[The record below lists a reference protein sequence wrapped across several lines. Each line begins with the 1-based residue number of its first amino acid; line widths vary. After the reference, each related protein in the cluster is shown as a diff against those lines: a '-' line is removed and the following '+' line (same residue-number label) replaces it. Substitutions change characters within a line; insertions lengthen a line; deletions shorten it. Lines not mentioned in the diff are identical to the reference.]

1 MSVGARRLAAAALLA
16 AGALLLVFV
25 APAAADEGWVI
36 DRFTA
41 DIDIQRDGTLVITES
56 IDVDF
61 LSLQDRH
68 GIFRVIP
75 VRYQWDADPKMLRVY
90 DVDVRSVRDATGR
103 SLTYETSESGGPNLS
118 IRIGDAD
125 RIVTGKQAYRI
136 NYTVRGALNAFAE
149 HDELFWNVNGGDWDV
164 PMRAV
169 SATVRTAF
177 DAFTTVSCFE
187 GTRGSTRP
195 CRSSFSPREAAFS
208 ATSALPA
215 GDELTIVTALRK
227 GAVTE
232 PVPMLQ
238 RRDREIG
245 EFFEVTPFTVGGA
258 VIAMLGGLA
267 LVARRWWTAGRDDR
281 EHETIVAEYE
291 PPEKIRPAQAGL
303 LVDESA
309 DTKDVTATIVDLAV
323 RGYLRITE
331 LPASG
336 IFGLGDKDWTLTRTA
351 GKADPDALQ
360 PYERT
365 IYDGLFGRGALDLAQ
380 AAVVGLIKRFSARP
394 GDAEETRA
402 EFETDPTDEV
412 QLSALKK
419 RFYTTLAKAQREL
432 YGDAVARKWFV
443 ADPQRVRQIYGALGV
458 GAMVV
463 AAFLVFGLGSS
474 LGAGL
479 IGLGAVVP
487 AVALLGVASRM
498 PKKTRAG
505 AELLR
510 RTLGFR
516 HYMEIAEKERQR
528 FAERENI
535 FSEYL
540 PYAIVFGC
548 VEKWANAFKDIDAQ
562 QATSS
567 WYTGSSLGAFSAND
581 LSSNLSSFSSQV
593 SSTIASTPGGSGGSG
608 FSGGGG
614 GGSGGGGG
622 GGGGGSW

>member
-1 MSVGARRLAAAALLA
+1 MSRGPHRLAALAGLAVVAALL
-16 AGALLLVFV
+16 LLS
-25 APAAADEGWVI
+25 APAVADDGWVI
-36 DRFTA
+36 DRFAA
-41 DIDIQRDGTLVITES
+41 DIEIQRDGTLAITES

-61 LSLQDRH
+61 LTLQDRH

-90 DVDVRSVRDATGR
+90 DVDVRSVRDGSGR
-103 SLTYETSESGGPNLS
+103 NLTYDTSEGDGPNFS

-125 RIVTGKQAYRI
+125 RIVTGQQTYRI
-136 NYTVRGALNAFAE
+136 NYTVRGALNPFAE
-149 HDELFWNVNGGDWDV
+149 HDELFWNVNGGAWDV
-164 PMRAV
+164 PMRLV

-177 DAFTTVSCFE
+177 DAFTTVTCFE
-187 GTRGSTRP
+187 GPRGSTKA

-208 ATSALPA
+208 ATSALPT
-215 GDELTIVTALRK
+215 GDQLTIVTALRK
-227 GAVTE
+227 GAVNA
-232 PVPMLQ
+232 PAPILQ
-238 RRDREIG
+238 RRDREIA
-245 EFFEVTPFTVGGA
+245 EYFEVNPFTVGGA
-258 VIAMLGGLA
+258 LIAMLGGLG
-267 LVARRWWTAGRDDR
+267 LVARHWWTAGRDDR

-291 PPEKIRPAQAGL
+291 PPEKVRPAQAGL
-303 LVDESA
+303 LIDEFA

-323 RGYLRITE
+323 RGYLTITE
-331 LPASG
+331 LPATG
-336 IFGLGDKDWTLTRTA
+336 IFGLGQKDWTLTRTV
-351 GKADPDALQ
+351 GKADPDGLQ

-365 IYDGLFGRGALDLAQ
+365 IYDGLFGRGALDAAQ
-380 AAVVGLIKRFSARP
+380 RAVVSLIQRFSARA
-394 GDAEETRA
+394 GAADETRA
-402 EFETDPTDEV
+402 EFETEPTDEV
-412 QLSALKK
+412 KLSALKK
-419 RFYTTLAKAQREL
+419 RFFTTLAKAQREL
-432 YGDAVARKWFV
+432 YGDSVERKWFT
-443 ADPQRVRQIYGALGV
+443 ADPQHVRQIYAALGV
-458 GAMVV
+458 GAIVV

-479 IGLGAVVP
+479 VGLGALVP
-487 AVALLGVASRM
+487 ALALIGVSSRM
-498 PKKTRAG
+498 PRKTREG

-516 HYMEIAEKERQR
+516 HYMEIAETDRQR

-535 FSEYL
+535 FSDYL

-548 VEKWANAFKDIDAQ
+548 VEKWANAFKDIDAT
-562 QATSS
+562 QATSG

>member
-1 MSVGARRLAAAALLA
+1 VSVGVRRLAPAALLA
-16 AGALLLVFV
+16 IVAVLLLLA
-25 APAAADEGWVI
+25 APAAADDGWVI
-36 DRFTA
+36 DRFAA
-41 DIDIQRDGTLVITES
+41 DIEIQRDGTLNITES

-61 LSLQDRH
+61 LTLQDRH

-90 DVDVRSVRDATGR
+90 DVDVRSVRDASGR
-103 SLTYETSESGGPNLS
+103 SLTYETSEGAGPNFS

-125 RIVTGKQAYRI
+125 RFVTGKQAYRI
-136 NYTVRGALNAFAE
+136 NYTVRGALNPFAD

-169 SATVRTAF
+169 AATVRTAF
-177 DAFTTVSCFE
+177 DAFTTVTCFE
-187 GTRGSTRP
+187 GPRGSTKA
-195 CRSSFSPREAAFS
+195 CRSSFSPQQAAFS
-208 ATSALPA
+208 ATTALPA
-215 GDELTIVTALRK
+215 GDQLTIVTALRK
-227 GAVTE
+227 GAVTA
-232 PVPMLQ
+232 PAPILQ
-238 RRDREIG
+238 RRDREIA
-245 EFFEVTPFTVGGA
+245 EYFEVTPFTVGGA
-258 VIAMLGGLA
+258 LIAMLGGLA
-267 LVARRWWTAGRDDR
+267 LVARLWWTAGRDER

-303 LVDESA
+303 LIDESA

-365 IYDGLFGRGALDLAQ
+365 IYDGLFGRGALDAAQ
-380 AAVVGLIKRFSARP
+380 AVVVGLIKRFSARS
-394 GDAEETRA
+394 GDAEATQA
-402 EFETDPTDEV
+402 EFETEPTDEV
-412 QLSALKK
+412 KLSALKK

-432 YGDAVARKWFV
+432 YGDSVARKWFA
-443 ADPQRVRQIYGALGV
+443 ADPQRVRQIYASLAV
-458 GAMVV
+458 GAIVV
-463 AAFLVFGLGSS
+463 AGFLVFGLGSA

-479 IGLGAVVP
+479 VGLGLIVP
-487 AVALLGVASRM
+487 ALALGTVASRM
-498 PKKTRAG
+498 PRKTRTG
-505 AELLR
+505 AELHR

-548 VEKWANAFKDIDAQ
+548 VEKWASAFRDIDAT

-567 WYTGSSLGAFSAND
+567 WYTGSSIGAFSAND

>member
-1 MSVGARRLAAAALLA
+1 VSAGVRRLAAAALLA
-16 AGALLLVFV
+16 TVGVVLLFST
-25 APAAADEGWVI
+25 PAAADDDWVL
-36 DRFTA
+36 DRFAA
-41 DIDIQRDGTLVITES
+41 DIEIQRDGTLNITES

-75 VRYQWDADPKMLRVY
+75 VRYQWEADPKMLRVY
-90 DVDVRSVRDATGR
+90 DVDVRSVRDASGR
-103 SLTYETSESGGPNLS
+103 SLTYETSEGGGPNFS
-118 IRIGDAD
+118 IRVGDAD
-125 RIVTGKQAYRI
+125 RIVTGKQTYRI
-136 NYTVRGALNAFAE
+136 NYTVRGALNPFE
-149 HDELFWNVNGGDWDV
+149 DHDELFWNVNGGDWEV

-169 SATVRTAF
+169 TATVHTAF
-177 DAFTTVSCFE
+177 DAFTAVTCYE
-187 GTRGSTRP
+187 GPRGSTEA
-195 CRSSFSPREAAFS
+195 CRSSFSSQQAAFS
-208 ATSALPA
+208 ATTVLPA
-215 GDELTIVTALRK
+215 GDQLTIVTALRK
-227 GAVTE
+227 GAVTA
-232 PVPMLQ
+232 PVPILQ
-238 RRDREIG
+238 RRDREIN
-245 EFFEVTPFTVGGA
+245 EYFEVTPVTVGGA
-258 VIAMLGGLA
+258 LITMLGGLG

-303 LVDESA
+303 LLDESA

-336 IFGLGDKDWTLTRTA
+336 IFGLGQKDWTLTRTA

-365 IYDGLFGRGALDLAQ
+365 IYDGLFGRGALDAAQ
-380 AAVVGLIKRFSARP
+380 AAVVGLIKRFSSRTA
-394 GDAEETRA
+394 DAEETLA
-402 EFETDPTDEV
+402 AFETEPTEEV
-412 QLSALKK
+412 KLSALKK

-432 YGDAVARKWFV
+432 YGDSVARKWFA

-458 GAMVV
+458 GAIVV
-463 AAFLVFGLGSS
+463 TGFLVFWLGSS

-479 IGLGAVVP
+479 VGLGAVVP
-487 AVALLGVASRM
+487 ALALMGVASRM

-548 VEKWANAFKDIDAQ
+548 VEKWANAFKDIDAT

>member
-1 MSVGARRLAAAALLA
+1 MSAGSRRLAPVALLA
-16 AGALLLVFV
+16 AVAVFV
-25 APAAADEGWVI
+25 LFSTPAAADDGWVI
-36 DRFTA
+36 DRFAA
-41 DIDIQRDGTLVITES
+41 DIEIQRDGTLNITEF

-90 DVDVRSVRDATGR
+90 DVDVRSVRDASGR
-103 SLTYETSESGGPNLS
+103 SLTYETSEGGGPNFS

-125 RIVTGKQAYRI
+125 RIVTGKQTYRI
-136 NYTVRGALNAFAE
+136 NYTVRGALNPFAD
-149 HDELFWNVNGGDWDV
+149 HDELFWNVNGGEWEV

-169 SATVRTAF
+169 TATVHTAF
-177 DAFTTVSCFE
+177 DAFTAVTCYE
-187 GTRGSTRP
+187 GPRGSTKA
-195 CRSSFSPREAAFS
+195 CRSSFSPQQAAFN

-215 GDELTIVTALRK
+215 GDQLTVVTALRK
-227 GAVTE
+227 GAVTA
-232 PVPMLQ
+232 PVPILQ

-245 EFFEVTPFTVGGA
+245 EYFEATPLTVGGA
-258 VIAMLGGLA
+258 LIVMLGGLG

-303 LVDESA
+303 LIDESA

-336 IFGLGDKDWTLTRTA
+336 IFGLGQKDWTLTRTA

-365 IYDGLFGRGALDLAQ
+365 IYDGLFGRGALDAAQ
-380 AAVVGLIKRFSARP
+380 AAVVGLIKRFSDRA
-394 GDAEETRA
+394 GAAEETRA
-402 EFETDPTDEV
+402 EFESEPTDDV

-432 YGDAVARKWFV
+432 YGDSVARKWFA
-443 ADPQRVRQIYGALGV
+443 ADPQRVRQIYAALGV
-458 GAMVV
+458 GAIVV
-463 AAFLVFGLGSS
+463 AGFLVFWLGSS

-479 IGLGAVVP
+479 VGLGAVVP
-487 AVALLGVASRM
+487 ALALMGVASRM
-498 PKKTRAG
+498 PKKTREG

-548 VEKWANAFKDIDAQ
+548 VEKWANAFKDIDATA
-562 QATSS
+562 ATSS

-581 LSSNLSSFSSQV
+581 LSSNLSSFSNQV